1 MDLTAENFPEFLAHT
16 GCMVSY
22 EKVYVAMILRI
33 SEDGKM
39 SPLAVEWE
47 NGQRYDITKIIDVR
61 QAPPRHV
68 GASQT
73 IRYTV
78 DIAGSRRELYHEGE
92 KWFVEKLINF

>member
-1 MDLTAENFPEFLAHT
+1 MA
-16 GCMVSY
+16 SY

-68 GASQT
+68 GSSPT
-73 IRYTV
+73 VRYTV

-92 KWFVEKLINF
+92 RWFVEKLINF